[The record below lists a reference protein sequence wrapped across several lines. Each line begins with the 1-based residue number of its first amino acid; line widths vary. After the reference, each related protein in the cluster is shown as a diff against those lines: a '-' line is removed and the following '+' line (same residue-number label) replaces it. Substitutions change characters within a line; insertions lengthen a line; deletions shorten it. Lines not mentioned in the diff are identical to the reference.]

1 MERAPLTLIKGGKDN
16 EPARA
21 EGFKRV
27 CVGRAEIME
36 KKIFNKGEV
45 LGLVEQIAKKEGI
58 KAGELEIYREYYD
71 LDGNLVSLDIRV
83 NKQGCL
89 SKGWGRIEYGY
100 VLAGNHPE
108 CASSV
113 NSGIS
118 RTYARKDDPD
128 QFVAGG
134 MVAEYLNNIWKLSPG
149 AISHDANDVETGP
162 GKGKK

>member
-1 MERAPLTLIKGGKDN
+1 MERPSLTLVNGGKDH

-21 EGFKRV
+21 DGFKRV
-27 CVGRAEIME
+27 CVGRSEISE

-45 LGLVEQIAKKEGI
+45 LGLIEQIAKKEGI
-58 KAGELEIYREYYD
+58 KIGDLEIHREYYD

-83 NKQGCL
+83 NKQGCQT
-89 SKGWGRIEYGY
+89 KGWGCIEYSY

-108 CASSV
+108 CASSII
-113 NSGIS
+113 SGVS

-128 QFVAGG
+128 QFIAGG
-134 MVAEYLNNIWKLSPG
+134 IVAEYLNNQWKLSPG
-149 AISHDANDVETGP
+149 VISDNANDVETGP